1 MPASAPRFACPP
13 EGDPGRLQSIS
24 ICPSA
29 CSGAMAED
37 AGWRIARAL
46 TDKGA
51 WAEIKVTSPDYVRLS
66 RFLCPPASV
75 GDGSC
80 TLPEF
85 ATAA

>member
-1 MPASAPRFACPP
+1 MLHPISVVPTEAGWMVQSAQLAAPLGFR
-13 EGDPGRLQSIS
+13 
-24 ICPSA
+24 
-29 CSGAMAED
+29 SGAMAED
-37 AGWRIARAL
+37 AAWRNARAL

>member
-1 MPASAPRFACPP
+1 VLHPISVIPTQAGWMVQSEQLAAPLVFR
-13 EGDPGRLQSIS
+13 
-24 ICPSA
+24 
-29 CSGAMAED
+29 SGAMAED
-37 AGWRIARAL
+37 AAWRIARAL

-66 RFLCPPASV
+66 RFLCPPPSV
-75 GDGSC
+75 SDGSC